1 MLFMS
6 KYIILSLL
14 EYKLLEIYRF
24 AKFERTKVW
33 YIGIINIRKKWWL
46 GGGGGGGGD
55 LLNFLNFWIMFRVV
69 VG

>member
-46 GGGGGGGGD
+46 GGGKGGGGGA
-55 LLNFLNFWIMFRVV
+55 IY
-69 VG
+69 